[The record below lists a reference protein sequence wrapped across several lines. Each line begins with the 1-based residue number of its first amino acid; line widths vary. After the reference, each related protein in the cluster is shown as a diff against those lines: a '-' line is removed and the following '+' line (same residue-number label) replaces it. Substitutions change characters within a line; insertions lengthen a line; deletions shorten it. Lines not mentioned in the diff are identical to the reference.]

1 MCPNIARVDV
11 VSCKYRIMWP
21 WSLYLLTSLIEG
33 AVVLNFVFFIAKIA
47 ESCCEIALKNI
58 ETPSIPLAQRCMIPE
73 SHKKHSEQLGGGPA
87 TATFGKDQYH
97 TCIIVYL
104 YT

>member
-1 MCPNIARVDV
+1 MCQNIARVDV

-47 ESCCEIALKNI
+47 LN
-58 ETPSIPLAQRCMIPE
+58 
-73 SHKKHSEQLGGGPA
+73 PA
-87 TATFGKDQYH
+87 VK
-97 TCIIVYL
+97 
-104 YT
+104 